1 MEGAYEKELYKLEAA
16 AKMLILRDMLPSH
29 VHVPPGHPQERH

>member
-1 MEGAYEKELYKLEAA
+1 MEGANEKEFHKLEAA
-16 AKMLILRDMLPSH
+16 AEVLILRDMLPRH